1 MRRAVEKERRLL
13 GQRLFALRAAREL
26 SQEQAA
32 ELMGIH
38 PKHLQRIEIGSA
50 NVTVAALVAAAL
62 AYRVPLRA
70 LFELPDGESQAGA
83 PSNRRRRR
91 PPTTAAESKKST

>member
-50 NVTVAALVAAAL
+50 NVTVATLVAAAL